1 MEIHPHPPF
10 PKGEKG
16 DLRRGKK
23 MSALQLKVGVSKV
36 DITPNYG
43 SPTRVWHLKDAR
55 ARINDIRHP
64 LYARTIALSDG
75 IHTSTLTSMDVAAF
89 QQCNMESIRVIAREM
104 LPVPVQDII
113 LHNTHQHS
121 DSFIEY
127 EPAYDIFQINDIAFD
142 MDYIRNVMRKVA
154 SSICLA
160 VNGLKSAKIGYGR
173 GAIEEGI
180 ASSRRIL
187 TDDGRFFWRG
197 SRPSEEMRK
206 LPQGH
211 IDPEVGVVGFFDNE
225 DRPIATIYNYACHP
239 SSAGGDSPSVC
250 SADFPGFASDIIER
264 YYGGISLFL
273 HGCSGDINPGKY
285 VRGDSFNPDDRI
297 ADARRMGQIL
307 AGEVLKRLGQIETQ
321 EVEYF
326 KSLQKET
333 FIPVQPEAGNV
344 EKRLGVANEALQEWK
359 RSGADPRLALRK
371 YIISRKMV
379 DSNYPVRINAVAL
392 NGLVFGFTPGE
403 LFTELGERIKR
414 RTEAELTIIGT
425 TCGADPFY
433 IPTAEAF
440 TVGGYE
446 TGWISTRE
454 TGDVLVKEITRLLA
468 AVTGKD

>member
-1 MEIHPHPPF
+1 MEF
-10 PKGEKG
+10 
-16 DLRRGKK
+16 
-23 MSALQLKVGVSKV
+23 KVGVSKV

-43 SPTRVWHLKDAR
+43 SPTRVWYRKDAR

-64 LYARTIALSDG
+64 LYARTIAFSDG
-75 IHTSTLTSMDVAAF
+75 IHTSTLTSMEVAAF
-89 QQCNMESIRVIAREM
+89 QQCNMESIRTIAREM
-104 LPVPVQDII
+104 LSVPVQDII

-127 EPAYDIFQINDIAFD
+127 EPAYDIFNLNGIAFD
-142 MDYIRNVMRKVA
+142 MDYIRSVMRKVA

-160 VNGLKSAKIGYGR
+160 VNNLKPAKVGYGK
-173 GAIEEGI
+173 GAVEEGI
-180 ASSRRIL
+180 ASCRRIL

-197 SRPSEEMRK
+197 SRPGKEMRK
-206 LPQGH
+206 LPRGH
-211 IDPEVGVVGFFDNE
+211 IDPEVGVVGFFDSD

-264 YYGGISLFL
+264 CYGGISLFL

-307 AGEVLKRLGQIETQ
+307 AGEVLKTLGQIETQ
-321 EVEYF
+321 KVEYF
-326 KSLQKET
+326 KSLQKES
-333 FIPVQPEAGNV
+333 FVPVQTEAGNV
-344 EKRLGVANEALQEWK
+344 EKSLRVAKEALQDWEK
-359 RSGADPRLALRK
+359 SGADPRLALRK
-371 YIISRKMV
+371 YIISRKVV
-379 DSNYPVRINAVAL
+379 DSNYPVRISAVAL
-392 NGLVFGFTPGE
+392 NNLAFGFTPGE

-414 RTEAELTIIGT
+414 ETEAELTIIGS
-425 TCGADPFY
+425 TCGEDPFY

-454 TGDVLVKEITRLLA
+454 TGDTLVKEITRLLA
-468 AVTGKD
+468 AVTKED